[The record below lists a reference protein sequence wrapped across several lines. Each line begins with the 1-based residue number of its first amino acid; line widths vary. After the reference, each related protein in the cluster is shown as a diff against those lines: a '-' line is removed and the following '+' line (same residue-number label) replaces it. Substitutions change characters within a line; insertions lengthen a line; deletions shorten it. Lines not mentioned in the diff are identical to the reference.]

1 MKFNTKVLDMNSGEN
16 IKKFGEIIGN
26 LEKNLQLLI
35 KNINDYIINSDSDKF
50 HQTNYN
56 TIENYL
62 YNSNINF
69 ENDNFNN
76 QELVKEIKKTF
87 ENYIEKIVLFK
98 LEKISYNIT
107 EIYKCDYLK
116 NFLSK
121 DHKILEKYN

>member
-50 HQTNYN
+50 HKTNYT

>member
-1 MKFNTKVLDMNSGEN
+1 MKFNTKVLYMNSGEN

-35 KNINDYIINSDSDKF
+35 KNINDYFINSDSDKF

-69 ENDNFNN
+69 ENDNLNN
-76 QELVKEIKKTF
+76 QELVKEIKKLL
-87 ENYIEKIVLFK
+87 KI
-98 LEKISYNIT
+98 T
-107 EIYKCDYLK
+107 
-116 NFLSK
+116 
-121 DHKILEKYN
+121 